1 MRAFLLSLALVVC
14 GACGDNLPD
23 PTPDAGSP
31 SCCDLWP
38 DTNAIQACA
47 ATPHAC
53 GVLRC
58 ETPDGSVQ
66 IGVCG
71 VNP

>member
-1 MRAFLLSLALVVC
+1 MRAVLLSLALV
-14 GACGDNLPD
+14 ACGDNLPD
-23 PTPDAGSP
+23 PTPDAGAP
-31 SCCDLWP
+31 SCCALYP
-38 DTNAIQACA
+38 DVAAIQACA

-58 ETPDGSVQ
+58 ETPDGPVQ

-71 VNP
+71 VANGE